1 VVPNA
6 AVTATDEE
14 TGATR
19 AVVSDSSGV
28 FRFLNLT
35 PGQYSLS
42 VTVTGFKNISLKQ
55 IALAAQETRDVGR
68 LSLVLGATTDTIAIT
83 AEATP
88 IQLAS
93 SEKAQAID
101 GRQLNDITLKGRD
114 VFGYLKLVPGVID
127 TVGNLDVASAS
138 AINGIYI
145 NGNNNTQKNF
155 TVDGITDMDTGS
167 NTTLHFEPN
176 MDAIQELK
184 VLTSN
189 YQAEF
194 GRNGG
199 GTITVVTKN
208 GTRDFHGT
216 ASWNHRQRLQCQPVA
231 EQSQRQKC
239 AERAGIANLAVPLQ
253 RRNL

>member
-1 VVPNA
+1 MSLQHHAQSICALLLLTGGLSGQTVSSSLVGTVLDPSSAVVPNA

-19 AVVSDSSGV
+19 ASVTDSSGV

-42 VTVTGFKNISLKQ
+42 ITVTGFKNISLKQ

-93 SEKAQAID
+93 SEKSQAID

-114 VFGYLKLVPGVID
+114 VFG
-127 TVGNLDVASAS
+127 
-138 AINGIYI
+138 
-145 NGNNNTQKNF
+145 
-155 TVDGITDMDTGS
+155 
-167 NTTLHFEPN
+167 
-176 MDAIQELK
+176 
-184 VLTSN
+184 
-189 YQAEF
+189 
-194 GRNGG
+194 
-199 GTITVVTKN
+199 
-208 GTRDFHGT
+208 
-216 ASWNHRQRLQCQPVA
+216 
-231 EQSQRQKC
+231 
-239 AERAGIANLAVPLQ
+239 
-253 RRNL
+253 